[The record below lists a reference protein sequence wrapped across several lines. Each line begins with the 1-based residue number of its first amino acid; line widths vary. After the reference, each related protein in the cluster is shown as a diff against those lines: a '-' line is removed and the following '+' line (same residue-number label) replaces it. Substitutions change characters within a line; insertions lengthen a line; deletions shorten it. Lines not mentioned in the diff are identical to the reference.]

1 MAKRVSYQEFTFE
14 EYINEQ
20 QIHDVVKNIAT
31 QIEEDL
37 KDEKPLFIGILN
49 GSFRFLNDL
58 FSNFTMDCEVE
69 FIKLKSYEST
79 ESTGKITE
87 LIGLRDSLKGRTV
100 VVVEDIIDTG
110 LTITNVINDVLA
122 LDPKEVKIAT
132 MFLKPDIYKG
142 ALVPDYVGMEVPPE
156 FIIGYGLDID
166 GLGRNLNSVYK
177 KIDSVSLEHSKKKGM
192 LNIVLFGPPGCGKGT
207 QSAVLKDKYD
217 LVHISTGDVFRGLDP
232 ESELAKLAKS
242 YADKGNLVPD
252 DITIKILQS
261 EVKKHPNAKGVIYD
275 GFPRTSAQAEALDV
289 FLKSKGGSV
298 TCMLELEVEEEEL
311 RSRLKGRALDSGRPD
326 DADPAV
332 IQNRIDVYN
341 SQTAPVAAFY
351 KEQTKHKSVNGVG
364 SVEEVSERL
373 FQNLEEVVA

>member
-1 MAKRVSYQEFTFE
+1 MAKKVSYQNFTFE
-14 EYINEQ
+14 EYIPEQ
-20 QIHDVVKNIAT
+20 QILDVVKNIAT
-31 QIEEDL
+31 QIENDL
-37 KDEKPLFIGILN
+37 SGQKPLFIGVLN

-58 FSNFTMDCEVE
+58 FSHFTMDCEVE
-69 FIKLKSYEST
+69 FVKLKSYERT
-79 ESTGKITE
+79 ESTGKVTE
-87 LIGLRDSLKGRTV
+87 LIGLRDPLKDRVV

-110 LTITNVINDVLA
+110 LTMANVINDVLA
-122 LDPKEVKIAT
+122 MNPKEVKVAT
-132 MFLKPDIYKG
+132 MFLKPEIYKG
-142 ALVPDYVGMEVPPE
+142 ALMPDYVGMEVPPE

-177 KIDSVSLEHSKKKGM
+177 KIDSVPLELSKKKGM

-207 QSAVLKDKYD
+207 QSAILKDKYD

-232 ESELAKLAKS
+232 DSELAKLAKS

-261 EVKKHPNAKGVIYD
+261 EVKKYPNARGVIYD

-289 FLKSKGGSV
+289 FLKSKGGAVS
-298 TCMLELEVEEEEL
+298 CMLELEVEENEL
-311 RSRLKGRALDSGRPD
+311 RTRLKGRAMDSGRPD

-341 SQTAPVAAFY
+341 TQTAPVAGFY
-351 KEQTKHKSVNGVG
+351 KTQGKHKSINGIG
-364 SVEEVSERL
+364 SVDDVSKRL
-373 FQNLEEVVA
+373 FHNLEEVIA

>member
-1 MAKRVSYQEFTFE
+1 MEKKVSYENFTFE
-14 EYINEQ
+14 EFISEEKIQY
-20 QIHDVVKNIAT
+20 VVKDVAER
-31 QIEEDL
+31 IEKDS
-37 KDEKPLFIGILN
+37 KDENPIFIGVLN

-58 FSNFTMDCEVE
+58 FANFTMDCEVE

-79 ESTGKITE
+79 GSTGEITE
-87 LIGLRDSLKGRTV
+87 LIGLRESLEGRTV

-110 LTITNVINDVLA
+110 LTITKVINDVLA
-122 LDPKEVKIAT
+122 MNPKKVKIAT
-132 MFLKPDIYKG
+132 MVPKPDIYNG
-142 ALVPDYVGMEVPPE
+142 ALIPDYVGMEVPPE

-207 QSAVLKDKYD
+207 QSAILMEKYD

-232 ESELAKLAKS
+232 DSELAKLAKS

-252 DITIKILQS
+252 NITIKILQS
-261 EVKKHPNAKGVIYD
+261 EVKKYPNAKGVIYD

-289 FLKSKGGSV
+289 FLKSKGGAVS
-298 TCMLELEVEEEEL
+298 CMLELEVEEEEL
-311 RSRLKGRALDSGRPD
+311 RSRLKGRAMGSGRPD

-351 KEQTKHKSVNGVG
+351 KIQGKHKSVNGIG
-364 SVEEVSERL
+364 SIEQVSERL
-373 FQNLEEVVA
+373 FHNLEEVVA